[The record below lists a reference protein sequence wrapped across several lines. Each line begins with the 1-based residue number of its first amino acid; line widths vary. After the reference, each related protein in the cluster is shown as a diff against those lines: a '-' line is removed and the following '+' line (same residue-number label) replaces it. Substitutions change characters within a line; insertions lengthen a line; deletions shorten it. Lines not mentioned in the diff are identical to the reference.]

1 MLLRHSTVLLEVAGR
16 RVLFEPSLSPSFS
29 AQGVFSAP
37 TPARD
42 PSELGP
48 LDVVCISSGEV
59 TSFDPRTLLALDAKR
74 ASILV
79 NDDDTAARVRHL
91 GWRRVRV
98 LAAGQSVDIGGLRFL
113 ASPGRGVFGSAV
125 GFVVDDRGFR
135 SFRVWHTGPLPALE
149 TDATVA
155 GFAAAHP
162 VDVVLGCSNGLRL
175 RTGGPPLQA
184 EYADVVTLARVAQA
198 HTLVPIGNEA
208 TPAGV
213 FSLVWARDNDEATSP
228 SAPPA
233 VVRPTPG
240 DWFVATR

>member
-29 AQGVFSAP
+29 AQGLFSAP
-37 TPARD
+37 APARD
-42 PSELGP
+42 PTELGP

-59 TSFDPRTLLALDAKR
+59 TSFDPHTLRALDARR

-79 NDDDTAARVRHL
+79 GDDDTAARVRHL

-98 LAAGQSVDIGGLRFL
+98 LAAGHSVDIGGLRFT
-113 ASPGRGVFGSAV
+113 ASPGRGVFGDAV

-135 SFRVWHTGPLPALE
+135 LWHTGPLPALE

-184 EYADVVTLARVAQA
+184 EVADVVTLARVAQA
-198 HTLVPIGNEA
+198 RTLLHIGNDA
-208 TPAGV
+208 TPAGI
-213 FSLVWARDNDEATSP
+213 FSLVWAHDNDEPTSP
-228 SAPPA
+228 RAPPA

>member
-1 MLLRHSTVLLEVAGR
+1 MLLRHSTVLLEIAGR

-29 AQGVFSAP
+29 AQGLFSAP

-59 TSFDPRTLLALDAKR
+59 TSLDPRTLLALDAKR

-79 NDDDTAARVRHL
+79 GDDDTAARVRHL

-98 LAAGQSVDIGGLRFL
+98 MTAGNSVDIGGLRFL
-113 ASPGRGVFGSAV
+113 ASPGHGVFGAAV

-135 SFRVWHTGPLPALE
+135 VWHTGPLAALE

-175 RTGGPPLQA
+175 RTGGAPLQA

-198 HTLVPIGNEA
+198 RTLVPIGNDA

-213 FSLVWARDNDEATSP
+213 FSLVWARDDDEDALHN
-228 SAPPA
+228 APPA

-240 DWFVATR
+240 DWFAATR